1 MVEMSP
7 ELITILMFGG
17 VLVGIFLGYPLGIVL
32 GGVSMIIGFL
42 SIGEPI
48 FNLFRMRLLTFV
60 TDYVLLAVPMFIF
73 MGVIVEK
80 SGAAEKLY
88 GGLYS
93 WFGGLRGGLAI
104 ATILM
109 GVLLA
114 ACVGVIAASVIT
126 MALIALP
133 SMIKRK
139 YSKELA
145 CGTVCAAGS
154 LGILIPPSVMLV
166 LYGPMSG
173 ISVGKLLIGAIVP
186 GLILA
191 GLYVIYTVIRCW
203 LSPKMAPPI
212 PIEERAIPLSKKIN
226 ILVTGILPPLFLI
239 TAVLGSIFFG
249 IAAPTEA
256 ASVGCL
262 AAVLLGVVYR
272 NFNWQ
277 TLKEATL
284 QTMKVT
290 CMAFFIAFGATMFT
304 GAFLKLG
311 GGDVV
316 TNLLLSAPGGR
327 WGVFT
332 LIMFIIFILGM
343 FIDWIGILFITVP
356 LITPIGDTL
365 GFDPLWFA
373 MMVCVNLQ
381 LSFLTPPFAY
391 AIFYLKGIA
400 KPEWEIDTSHIIRG
414 VIPFILLIM
423 VGLGLLVLFPQLIL
437 WLPRLMVKF

>member
-356 LITPIGDTL
+356 LITPIGNTL

-391 AIFYLKGIA
+391 SIFYLKGIA

-414 VIPFILLIM
+414 VIPFILLII

>member
-17 VLVGIFLGYPLGIVL
+17 VLFCIFLGYPLGTVL
-32 GGVSMIIGFL
+32 GGVALIIGYL
-42 SIGEPI
+42 SLGEPI

-88 GGLYS
+88 GGLYT

-104 ATILM
+104 ATIVM

-166 LYGPMSG
+166 LYGPMAG

-191 GLYVIYTVIRCW
+191 GLYLIYTVIRCW
-203 LSPKMAPPI
+203 LSPAMAPPI
-212 PIEERAIPLSKKIN
+212 PVEERAIPLSKKIN

-256 ASVGCL
+256 AAVGCV
-262 AAVLLGVVYR
+262 AAVLLGIAYR
-272 NFNWQ
+272 HFNWQ
-277 TLKEATL
+277 ILKESTL
-284 QTMKVT
+284 QTIKVT

-316 TNLLLSAPGGR
+316 TNLLLSTPGGR

-356 LITPIGDTL
+356 LITPIGNTL

-381 LSFLTPPFAY
+381 LSFITPPFAY

-400 KPEWEIDTSHIIRG
+400 KPEWEIDTGHIIRG
-414 VIPFILLIM
+414 VIPFVLLIM
-423 VGLGLLVLFPQLIL
+423 VGLGLLVSFPQLIL

>member
-7 ELITILMFGG
+7 ELITILMFVG

-60 TDYVLLAVPMFIF
+60 TDYVLLALPMFVF
-73 MGVIVEK
+73 MGVVVEK
-80 SGAAEKLY
+80 SGAAERLY

-93 WFGGLRGGLAI
+93 WLGGFRGGLAI
-104 ATILM
+104 VTILM

-126 MALIALP
+126 MGLIALP
-133 SMIKRK
+133 SMINRG

-145 CGTVCAAGS
+145 CGSVCAAGS

-166 LYGPMSG
+166 LYGPMAG
-173 ISVGKLLIGAIVP
+173 ISVGKLFAGAIVP

-191 GLYVIYTVIRCW
+191 GLYVGYIAIRCW
-203 LSPKMAPPI
+203 LSPTMAPSI
-212 PIEERAIPLSKKIN
+212 PIEERMIPLSKKIS

-239 TAVLGSIFFG
+239 IAVLGSIFFG

-256 ASVGCL
+256 AAVGCV
-262 AAVLLGVVYR
+262 AAVLLGFAYR
-272 NFNWQ
+272 RFNWQ

-311 GGDVV
+311 GGGVV
-316 TNLLLSAPGGR
+316 TNLLLSTPGGR

-356 LITPIGDTL
+356 LITPIGNTL

-381 LSFLTPPFAY
+381 MSFMTPPFAY
-391 AIFYLKGIA
+391 SIFYLKGIA
-400 KPEWEIDTSHIIRG
+400 EPEWEIGTAHIIRG
-414 VIPFILLIM
+414 IIPFVFLIII
-423 VGLGLLVLFPQLIL
+423 GLGLLISFPQLIL
-437 WLPRLMVKF
+437 WLPQLMVKF

>member
-1 MVEMSP
+1 
-7 ELITILMFGG
+7 
-17 VLVGIFLGYPLGIVL
+17 
-32 GGVSMIIGFL
+32 
-42 SIGEPI
+42 
-48 FNLFRMRLLTFV
+48 
-60 TDYVLLAVPMFIF
+60 
-73 MGVIVEK
+73 
-80 SGAAEKLY
+80 
-88 GGLYS
+88 
-93 WFGGLRGGLAI
+93 
-104 ATILM
+104 
-109 GVLLA
+109 
-114 ACVGVIAASVIT
+114 
-126 MALIALP
+126 
-133 SMIKRK
+133 
-139 YSKELA
+139 
-145 CGTVCAAGS
+145 
-154 LGILIPPSVMLV
+154 MLV
-166 LYGPMSG
+166 FYGPMAG

-186 GLILA
+186 GLVLS
-191 GLYVIYTVIRCW
+191 GLYIIYTIIRCW

-226 ILVTGILPPLFLI
+226 ILVTGILPPFFLI
-239 TAVLGSIFFG
+239 TSVLGSIFFG

-256 ASVGCL
+256 ASAGCV
-262 AAVLLGVVYR
+262 ASVLLGIAYR
-272 NFNWQ
+272 NFTWQ

-327 WGVFT
+327 WGIFT
-332 LIMFIIFILGM
+332 LIMFIIFLLGM

-381 LSFLTPPFAY
+381 MSFLTPPFAY
-391 AIFYLKGIA
+391 SIFYLKGIA
-400 KPEWEIDTSHIIRG
+400 EPEWEIGTAHIIRG
-414 VIPFILLIM
+414 IIPFVFLIII
-423 VGLGLLVLFPQLIL
+423 GLGLLILFPQLIL

>member
-1 MVEMSP
+1 MVEMGP
-7 ELITILMFGG
+7 ELIAILMFVG

-60 TDYVLLAVPMFIF
+60 TDYVLLALPMFVF
-73 MGVIVEK
+73 MGVVVEK
-80 SGAAEKLY
+80 SGAAERLY

-93 WFGGLRGGLAI
+93 WLGGLRGGLAI
-104 ATILM
+104 VTILM

-126 MALIALP
+126 MGLIALP
-133 SMIKRK
+133 SMINRG

-145 CGTVCAAGS
+145 CGSVCAAGS

-173 ISVGKLLIGAIVP
+173 ISVGKLFAGAIVP

-191 GLYVIYTVIRCW
+191 GLYVGYTAIRCW
-203 LSPKMAPPI
+203 LSPTMAPSI
-212 PIEERAIPLSKKIN
+212 PIEERMIPLSKKIN
-226 ILVTGILPPLFLI
+226 ILVTGVLPTVFLI

-256 ASVGCL
+256 ASVGCV
-262 AAVLLGVVYR
+262 AAVLLAIAYR
-272 NFNWQ
+272 RFNWQ

-316 TNLLLSAPGGR
+316 TKLLLSAPGGR

-356 LITPIGDTL
+356 LITPIGNTL

-381 LSFLTPPFAY
+381 MSFMTPPFAY
-391 AIFYLKGIA
+391 SIFYLKGIA
-400 KPEWEIDTSHIIRG
+400 EPEWEIGTAHIIRG
-414 VIPFILLIM
+414 IIPFVFLIII
-423 VGLGLLVLFPQLIL
+423 GLGLLISFPQLIL
-437 WLPRLMVKF
+437 WLPQLMVKF

>member
-126 MALIALP
+126 MGLIALP

-191 GLYVIYTVIRCW
+191 GLYVIYTLIRCW

-356 LITPIGDTL
+356 LITPIGNTL

-391 AIFYLKGIA
+391 SIFYLKGIA

-414 VIPFILLIM
+414 VIPFILLII

>member
-7 ELITILMFGG
+7 ELITILMFVG

-60 TDYVLLAVPMFIF
+60 TDYVLLALPMFVF
-73 MGVIVEK
+73 MGVVVEK
-80 SGAAEKLY
+80 SGAAERLY
-88 GGLYS
+88 GGLYT
-93 WFGGLRGGLAI
+93 WLGGLRGGLAI
-104 ATILM
+104 VTILM

-126 MALIALP
+126 MGLIALP
-133 SMIKRK
+133 SMINRG

-145 CGTVCAAGS
+145 CGSVCAAGS

-166 LYGPMSG
+166 LYGPMAG
-173 ISVGKLLIGAIVP
+173 ISVGKLFAGAIVP

-191 GLYVIYTVIRCW
+191 GLYVGYIAIRCW
-203 LSPKMAPPI
+203 LSPTMAPSI
-212 PIEERAIPLSKKIN
+212 PIEERMIPLSKKIS

-239 TAVLGSIFFG
+239 IAVLGSIFFG

-256 ASVGCL
+256 AAVGCV
-262 AAVLLGVVYR
+262 AAVLLGFAYR
-272 NFNWQ
+272 RFNWQ

-311 GGDVV
+311 GGGVV
-316 TNLLLSAPGGR
+316 TNLLLSTPGGR

-356 LITPIGDTL
+356 LITPIGNTL

-381 LSFLTPPFAY
+381 MSFMTPPFAY
-391 AIFYLKGIA
+391 SIFYLKGIA
-400 KPEWEIDTSHIIRG
+400 EPEWEIGTAHIIRG
-414 VIPFILLIM
+414 IIPFVFLIII
-423 VGLGLLVLFPQLIL
+423 GLGLLISFPQLIL
-437 WLPRLMVKF
+437 WLPQLMVKF